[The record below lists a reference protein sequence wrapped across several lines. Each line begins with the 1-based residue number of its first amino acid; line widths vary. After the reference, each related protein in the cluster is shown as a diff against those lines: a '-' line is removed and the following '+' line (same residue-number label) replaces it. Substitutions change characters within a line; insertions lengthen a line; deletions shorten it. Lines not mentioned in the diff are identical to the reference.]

1 MRIAFDLDG
10 VLADLHGSFAN
21 TAIRLFPELDRS
33 IVGSPEI
40 GASPPDLEE
49 FPTEIAAAPV
59 ANVSLT
65 NAQSAAV
72 WHVAVHHRCP
82 VSSVAHR
89 PVLHS

>member
-49 FPTEIAAAPV
+49 FPTEIARCARRECLADERAIRGGLARVVGDHEFLGV
-59 ANVSLT
+59 A
-65 NAQSAAV
+65 
-72 WHVAVHHRCP
+72 R
-82 VSSVAHR
+82 
-89 PVLHS
+89 